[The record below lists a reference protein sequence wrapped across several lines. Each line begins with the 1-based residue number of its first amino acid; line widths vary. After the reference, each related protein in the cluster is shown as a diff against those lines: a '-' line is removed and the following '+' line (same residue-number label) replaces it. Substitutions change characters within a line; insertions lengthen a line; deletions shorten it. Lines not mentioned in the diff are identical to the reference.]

1 MILPE
6 FDIKVL
12 RFEFPASAGA
22 LSGQMRVLG
31 IPVLLLKVL
40 QSGLLKALSALLDIG
55 LNNSFGKF

>member
-12 RFEFPASAGA
+12 RFEFPVSAGA
-22 LSGQMRVLG
+22 LLRQVRVLG

-40 QSGLLKALSALLDIG
+40 PSGLLKAL
-55 LNNSFGKF
+55 

>member
-22 LSGQMRVLG
+22 LSGQVRVLG

-40 QSGLLKALSALLDIG
+40 QSDL
-55 LNNSFGKF
+55 